1 MIMAR
6 KEAPKTGKLSDKS
19 SKNKGDSPFL
29 NINRDIGHLFEH
41 FYRGIGMD
49 PFSLQSMALAF
60 VPKVDVYETSE
71 KIKVVAELP
80 GLDENDIDVSLT
92 NDVIIIVGEK
102 KDREDGSNICYK
114 AERQFGW
121 FTRAIPIPVEV
132 DTDNVDAMFKKGV
145 LKIILPKI
153 PEAASKRKKIHI
165 IAD

>member
-1 MIMAR
+1 MAR
-6 KEAPKTGKLSDKS
+6 KKTTQAGV
-19 SKNKGDSPFL
+19 KNSISTKMKGEFPFL
-29 NINRDIGHLFEH
+29 NINRNIGHLFES

-49 PFSLQSMALAF
+49 PLGSHGIAIAF

-71 KIKVVAELP
+71 KIKVIAELP

-102 KDREDGSNICYK
+102 KDQENESNICYK

-132 DTDNVDAMFKKGV
+132 DTDNVDARFKKGV
-145 LKIILPKI
+145 LTIILTKI
-153 PEAASKRKKIHI
+153 SGSESSRKKIHI
-165 IAD
+165 LAD

>member
-1 MIMAR
+1 MAR
-6 KEAPKTGKLSDKS
+6 KKTPQTGVKNNKS
-19 SKNKGDSPFL
+19 TKKKGEFSFL
-29 NINRDIGHLFEH
+29 NINRNIGHLFEH

-71 KIKVVAELP
+71 KIKVIAELP

-102 KDREDGSNICYK
+102 KDREDGNNICYK

-132 DTDNVDAMFKKGV
+132 DTDKVEAKIKNGV
-145 LKIILPKI
+145 LSITLPKV
-153 PEAASKRKKIHI
+153 PESASKRKKIQI